1 MKKLFIYLLIT
12 MTGLAVNSALAQST
26 ATITKPGKSGFVT
39 VNGQTGTELDVA
51 TTESYLKDF
60 CGLFNVN
67 GTWRYKNAQNQY
79 VKPKSEGDV
88 FFVEVNDYWM
98 GVNNQNTA
106 DYYDQISKGVKKIS
120 TVDGNSSQATTT
132 GTFYTHPATDVNKF
146 FFIVRRQDKA
156 TSPRNENIKRVF
168 GWYDEWSY
176 VQPYS
181 GNNYYTG
188 AKGYDALEPTWEKL
202 MDGKPFPSPHNCT
215 SSLETNH
222 YVALDGK
229 HPLDSE
235 GHDFTA
241 YLYIP
246 NECKG
251 GTVPEETTMEVGTG
265 KYGYVSNGTTY
276 YIFEDKNTYD
286 VVSTSGLTNV
296 YTLVDGEYKTIAEAY
311 EGKYYRTW
319 GGLSSPIATAP
330 GYVWGEIT
338 EEKTV
343 YKCPYVFFYAVDLKD
358 VPDADVT
365 QKSSYD
371 ANQNKWN
378 VTLHWSTAFDK
389 FANDKVQIAT
399 KYDGM
404 QEHYKIERS
413 YDYNKDD
420 WETVSE
426 GITIKGNA
434 VISADGKTIVDEGLK
449 AFDETTAQFG
459 YTVWYRVTSIVE
471 KSDGTPM
478 STTISNVVRVEIPGT
493 VPFKLTLAG
502 GGTSVYN
509 PETEENTF
517 TNTIISS
524 DSKVA
529 ETITLVNG
537 CKLGLYTVDK
547 DGNLSGTAL
556 REAEVSSTGK
566 YNSLKELANQ
576 IDNVNSTKAGK
587 YNHSIT
593 LKAAD
598 ENGVENVAAY
608 QLRMEIP
615 NADGSKTYKY
625 SNILKIINPAISNT
639 TVAVHRSGTPDEA
652 TCALKET
659 FHNEIKF
666 KASSKQTG
674 TGYYIYRDKNA
685 TPIMK
690 LNYTESG
697 FRLDGTDT
705 YYVPDA
711 DGYISVVDI
720 MEADPI
726 AVGEKGL
733 TNEHGGEWAYAVAH
747 YDAKNN
753 TYGSAAKVNKYAGV
767 TDELVVSVTPEIKA
781 ANFSQPGNYNI
792 YSVVTINWSR
802 TLDMAD
808 TKPKSYTIYMKKH
821 GKDLATATDQQAT
834 APLDMEAGFVEIA
847 TVEADAATSYT
858 WTETYLSKWQSENK
872 KKYTKDEL
880 AKSLEGEYEVYVKM
894 ITTEDKEKN
903 SFVGIPIPNAGT
915 GIYTGIEGIEA
926 QDIDVKVV
934 NGVVEVNGVTGMI
947 KVINAAGAVVAE
959 AQGNGEVTEFEGLE
973 NGVYVVMAQNMNPTK
988 ILIK

>member
-1 MKKLFIYLLIT
+1 MKKLFIPLLIT

-26 ATITKPGKSGFVT
+26 ATITKPSSSGFVT
-39 VNGQTGTELDVA
+39 VDGQTGTELDAA
-51 TTESYLKDF
+51 TANSYLEDI
-60 CGLFNVN
+60 CGLFNVD
-67 GTWRYKNAQNQY
+67 GTWQYKNASGNY
-79 VKPKSEGDV
+79 VKPKSQGDV

-98 GVNNQNTA
+98 GVNGDSA

-120 TVDGNSSQATTT
+120 TVDGNSSQTTTT

-146 FFIVRRQDKA
+146 FFIVRRQDEV
-156 TSPRNENIKRVF
+156 TSPRYENFKRVF

-181 GNNYYTG
+181 GNNFHTG
-188 AKGYDALEPTWEKL
+188 ADGYDALEPTWEKL
-202 MDGKPFPSPHNCT
+202 MDGKPFPSPHNCS

-222 YVALDGK
+222 YVALDGE

-246 NECKG
+246 NECKDG
-251 GTVPEETTMEVGTG
+251 SEPNTTNVEVGTG
-265 KYGYVSNGTTY
+265 EYGYVSNGTTY
-276 YIFEDKNTYD
+276 YIYNSSVYGTAT
-286 VVSTSGLTNV
+286 STSGLTNV

-311 EGKYYRTW
+311 SGNYYRNSRAY
-319 GGLSSPIATAP
+319 SSEPIATVP
-330 GYVWGEIT
+330 GYVYQEIT
-338 EEKTV
+338 ETQV
-343 YKCPYVFFYAVDLKD
+343 SGICPYVFFYAVDLKD

-365 QKSSYD
+365 QKSSYE

-378 VTLHWSTAFDK
+378 VALHWSTAFDK
-389 FANDKVQIAT
+389 FANHGVQKTT

-404 QEHYKIERS
+404 QEHYLIERS
-413 YDYNKDD
+413 YDNTNWEKVSDQIIVKD
-420 WETVSE
+420 
-426 GITIKGNA
+426 NA

-449 AFDETTAQFG
+449 AFDATTEQFG
-459 YTVWYRVTSIVE
+459 YTVWYRVTSYVE
-471 KSDGTPM
+471 KSDGTDM
-478 STTISNVVRVEIPGT
+478 STTTSNVVRVEIPGT
-493 VPFKLTLAG
+493 VPFKLTLG
-502 GGTSVYN
+502 GEGTSVYDPVN
-509 PETEENTF
+509 EKNTF

-524 DSKVA
+524 DSKVQ

-556 REAEVSSTGK
+556 REAAVSSTGQ
-566 YNSLKELANQ
+566 YNNLKELANQ
-576 IDNVNSTKAGK
+576 IDNVNTIKAGQ

-593 LKAAD
+593 LPAGD
-598 ENGVENVAAY
+598 ENVAAY

-615 NADGSKTYKY
+615 NADGTKTYKY
-625 SNILKIINPAISNT
+625 SNILKITNAAIANT
-639 TVAVHRSGTPDEA
+639 PTKVHRSGTPDEA
-652 TCALKET
+652 TCAEKET
-659 FHNEIKF
+659 FHNEITF
-666 KASSKQTG
+666 KASAKQIG

-690 LNYTESG
+690 LIYSESG
-697 FRLDGTDT
+697 FRVDGTDT
-705 YYVPDA
+705 YYVPDE

-720 MEADPI
+720 VEGDPI
-726 AVGEKGL
+726 AVGETGSR
-733 TNEHGGEWAYAVAH
+733 TNENGGAWAYAVAH

-753 TYGSAAKVNKYAGV
+753 TYGSAAKVNNYDGGQS
-767 TDELVVSVTPEIKA
+767 ELVVSVNPEIKA

-792 YSVVTINWSR
+792 YTVVTINWAR
-802 TLDMAD
+802 TIDMAD
-808 TKPKSYTIYMKKH
+808 TKPSKYVVYMKKNRN
-821 GKDLATATDQQAT
+821 DVATESASGDV
-834 APLDMEAGFVEIA
+834 AGFELLEEVPVDESNQNGGSI
-847 TVEADAATSYT
+847 TFS
-858 WTETYLSKWQSENK
+858 ETYLSKEQSKNQ
-872 KKYTKDEL
+872 KKYTKEEL
-880 AKSLEGEYEVYVKM
+880 AESLEGEYEVYVKM

-903 SFVGIPIPNAGT
+903 SYVGIPVPDAGSN
-915 GIYTGIEGIEA
+915 IYTGIEGVEA

-934 NGVVEVNGVTGMI
+934 NGVVEVNGVSGMI

-959 AQGNGEVTEFEGLE
+959 AQGNGEVTEIEGLE